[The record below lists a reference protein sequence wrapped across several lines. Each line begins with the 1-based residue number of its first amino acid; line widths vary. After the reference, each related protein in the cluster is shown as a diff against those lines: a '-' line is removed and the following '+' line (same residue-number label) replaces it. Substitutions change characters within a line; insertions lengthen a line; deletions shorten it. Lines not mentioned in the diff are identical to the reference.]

1 LRKSNKKLYV
11 LSVVPIVAILYFL
24 TATGIQDD
32 SMWDISTNE
41 YYQQGANFELF
52 ALTYEECQ
60 KWPTNVQQAR
70 NCPTSSSSGGS
81 SSTSTEKD
89 YGSIYTPT
97 PTPTTSWWDNIFTP
111 TSSSTT
117 SSSSTSSSTTSTST
131 VFSCQSNVAMFYKDD
146 ERNTWRG
153 YGSTWT
159 EIRGLELTPRDSDKG
174 KIIAI
179 KGDVYMKCDWNGNGS
194 IKLTSATTRTIV
206 TDGFLAG
213 TYSYSGQGSSRG
225 VGINAFTSDMYA
237 EDYDFHLINGHKT
250 KIGEINH
257 ITESQLE
264 SIENYLSPIT
274 YQGGNDH
281 VGITFATTLSPKF
294 VLSNDFGVT
303 KTGITENHISSMLF
317 TSTLQEPEVKISN
330 QRNTPMKIESITNA
344 NTYED
349 LMYVHF
355 EIPYNTLDT
364 GIDVSK
370 SDRQIKII
378 SSMRDYDSREG
389 SPIIKLTHGS
399 EVIKITSIKVEKSGD
414 SQRFVTYFTMPIDSS
429 NGEWTVTIE
438 NVNRP
443 DMSSSEKFVINNST
457 PAPVCDPDK
466 KYQQRDDCYSGP
478 VDVYPDEVT
487 QLEDLRVGV
496 IWKVKDSGGKTL
508 DQGNSLVDGNSIIPQ
523 LNELALIS
531 EIVDDRSGDTL
542 KFYQIMIQ
550 PIIQFDDK
558 SQDINK
564 YRYAQ
569 SYNPLNIPITLS
581 IPDDQ
586 GAGTKTK
593 YIERTA
599 SGTGYYKLLGT
610 GYMSQAD
617 ADFLADNAGY
627 EVGDRFTVE
636 AKIGGEFT
644 LTSNTNKDYNFVFD
658 DVKITKEFQ
667 YGIKG
672 ESLNP
677 SEQKQKDDEWND
689 CLEQIDQSG
698 RYKIP
703 NYDGWNDGFQCQT
716 VDEYDKQQCENNGMI
731 WSTVGIIDYGGYC
744 VEDVGLPPNPS
755 EDELKTAQEKCEDSQ
770 SDSGSYTWN
779 VGQEMCIFNPDP
791 ISPQPRNGGED
802 DDVDDV
808 GSSSGNLQLCSP
820 GQSISDCFKD
830 LQIKQSSLINLDDN
844 TIMIIGIIFA
854 VLILVAI
861 IARRRQPSYGG
872 LMSRYG

>member
-11 LSVVPIVAILYFL
+11 LSVVPIIAILYFL

-60 KWPTNVQQAR
+60 KWPVNVQQAR
-70 NCPTSSSSGGS
+70 NCPTSSN
-81 SSTSTEKD
+81 D
-89 YGSIYTPT
+89 YASIYGPINPETGAVDIPT
-97 PTPTTSWWDNIFTP
+97 IPSPSWWDNIFTP
-111 TSSSTT
+111 TPTPDPADINKYPT
-117 SSSSTSSSTTSTST
+117 PTI
-131 VFSCQSNVAMFYKDD
+131 FSCKSNVVMYYKDD
-146 ERNTWRG
+146 QRNSWRQ

-159 EIRGLELTPRDSDKG
+159 DIGSLDLSSTTGGG
-174 KIIAI
+174 KITDI
-179 KGDVYMKCDWNGNGS
+179 KGDVYMKCDWRGNGEIQLKS
-194 IKLTSATTRTIV
+194 GTTRTV
-206 TDGFLAG
+206 FLDGFLVGSGSGA
-213 TYSYSGQGSSRG
+213 GQGTGMALSTPKTDSLDRNVDLKNG
-225 VGINAFTSDMYA
+225 VKTLVGTIA
-237 EDYDFHLINGHKT
+237 ELN
-250 KIGEINH
+250 
-257 ITESQLE
+257 
-264 SIENYLSPIT
+264 ENDIDRMEQYLKPIVKGK
-274 YQGGNDH
+274 YL
-281 VGITFATTLSPKF
+281 GITFGVTLNPTF
-294 VLSNDFGVT
+294 VLNGYSTVD
-303 KTGITENHISSMLF
+303 KTGSTFQHMSSMKF
-317 TSTLQEPEVKISN
+317 TKLLEAPTIPKVATSRGEATEI
-330 QRNTPMKIESITNA
+330 ISIT
-344 NTYED
+344 
-349 LMYVHF
+349 H
-355 EIPYNTLDT
+355 NTLDIKNNANSLDT
-364 GIDVSK
+364 SLDPQCNTITCNTK
-370 SDRQIKII
+370 HQIKIVTTM
-378 SSMRDYDSREG
+378 SKYLPDEG
-389 SPIIKLTHGS
+389 SPL
-399 EVIKITSIKVEKSGD
+399 IKITDPKGKTVGVTAIMGKTQTGSGGHTQYFTTYYSLQSNSHEGTWKVEM
-414 SQRFVTYFTMPIDSS
+414 T
-429 NGEWTVTIE
+429 
-438 NVNRP
+438 NVNRSNVAN
-443 DMSSSEKFVINNST
+443 SSFYVQNIDPT
-457 PAPVCDPDK
+457 PVDCPEYDK
-466 KYQQRDDCYSGP
+466 NGNPIIYQQRDECYTGNTPS
-478 VDVYPDEVT
+478 PDEVT

-496 IWKVKDSGGKTL
+496 IWKVKDGGGKTL
-508 DQGNSLVDGNSIIPQ
+508 DEGNSLVDGNSIIPQ
-523 LNELALIS
+523 LTELALIS
-531 EIVDDRSGDTL
+531 EIVDDRSGDTQ

-581 IPDDQ
+581 IPDDK

-672 ESLNP
+672 ESIP

-689 CLEQIDQSG
+689 CLEQIDQFG
-698 RYKIP
+698 RNKIP
-703 NYDGWNDGFQCQT
+703 NYDGWNDGFQCST
-716 VDEYDKQQCENNGMI
+716 VDEYDKQQCENNGMA

-744 VEDVGLPPNPS
+744 VDDVGLPPNPT

-770 SDSGSYTWN
+770 SNSGSYTWN

-791 ISPQPRNGGED
+791 TSTQPRNGGED
-802 DDVDDV
+802 DDDVDDDV

-820 GQSISDCFKD
+820 GQSISDCIKD
-830 LQIKQSSLINLDDN
+830 LQINNQSLINFDDN

-861 IARRRQPSYGG
+861 IARRRKPSYGG
-872 LMSRYG
+872 LMNRYG